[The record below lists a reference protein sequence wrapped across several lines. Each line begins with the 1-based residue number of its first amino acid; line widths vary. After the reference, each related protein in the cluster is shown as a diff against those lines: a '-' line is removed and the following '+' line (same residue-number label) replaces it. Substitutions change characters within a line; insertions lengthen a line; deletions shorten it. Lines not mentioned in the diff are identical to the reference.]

1 MNGVFKPFL
10 RKFVLVFF
18 NDVLIYSDSLQS
30 HWQHLEAVFT
40 TMKQHQMYLKES
52 KCSFAQPKVEYL
64 GHDISAEGVE
74 TDPRK
79 IEVISK
85 WSVPKTIKELR
96 SFLGLTGYYRK
107 FIPGYATISKPMAD
121 LLKKGAFSWNEQ
133 AESAFHQSK
142 EALAQASVLALLDF
156 SKQFIVE
163 TDASNYGI
171 GAVLMQEGRPLAYI
185 SRSLGPKW

>member
-1 MNGVFKPFL
+1 MPFGLTNAPALFQNWMNGVFKPFL

-18 NDVLIYSDSLQS
+18 DDVLIYSDSVQN
-30 HWQHLEAVFT
+30 HWQHLEAVVT
-40 TMKQHQMYLKES
+40 TMRQHQMYLKES

-64 GHDISAEGVE
+64 GQFISAEGVQ

-107 FIPGYATISKPMAD
+107 FIPRYATISKPVTD

-133 AESAFHQSK
+133 AKNAFHQLK
-142 EALAQASVLALLDF
+142 EALVQTSMLAFPNF

-163 TDASNYGI
+163 TDA
-171 GAVLMQEGRPLAYI
+171 
-185 SRSLGPKW
+185 